1 MRRIFLFSIVFSAF
15 VFGIGVTLLIGHYAS
30 RSPAATSAGGAADGK
45 KVLYWYDPMAPQQHF
60 DQPGKSPYMDM
71 QLVPKVAGESVEAA
85 GTVVVDPRQVQD
97 LGLRTALAQRGA
109 LATSVRATGV
119 VAFDERA
126 VTVVQ
131 SRVAG
136 IVEQLLVR
144 APLTAVK
151 QGQAL
156 LTLIAPDWTA
166 AQEEYLAL
174 RRAHSEGLEPLKNAA
189 RQRLILLGMDD
200 AQIRA
205 IERSGQGQ
213 TRITIAAPRSG
224 VVGELNVREGATVM
238 AGAPLLRLN
247 GLDTVWVNASIA
259 EAQSGRVTAGA
270 AVKVELS
277 AFPGETFSGTVEA
290 LLPEL
295 DATTRTQIARI
306 VLPNP
311 LQRIAPGM
319 YARVEIAHSA
329 PATDTVLIPTE
340 AVIAT
345 GLRQVVIVDEGRGR
359 FRAQQ
364 VRAGGEGHG
373 KTAILQGLK
382 DGERVVLSGQ
392 YLIDSEAS
400 LTGALARLSGG
411 DPLSST
417 PAPMTKP
424 DGGDAPTAQRMHL
437 ATGVVQKVDSHR
449 LTIDTDAIAS
459 LNAEPASMTFVCPER
474 IAVDA
479 IRQGQRVSFS
489 FVRNAGNEFEIVKIA
504 VVDGTESPSSSMP
517 PKGGM
522 P

>member
-1 MRRIFLFSIVFSAF
+1 MRRPFLILVALGAF
-15 VFGIGVTLLIGHYAS
+15 VLGSGMTLLIGHYHAS
-30 RSPAATSAGGAADGK
+30 QSTAATSAGGAANGK
-45 KVLYWYDPMAPQQHF
+45 KVLYWYDPMVPQQHF
-60 DQPGKSPYMDM
+60 DQPGKSPFMDM
-71 QLVPKVAGESVEAA
+71 QLVAKVGGESAEAA

-97 LGLRTALAQRGA
+97 LGIRTALAQTGA
-109 LATSVRATGV
+109 LATNVRATGTI
-119 VAFDERA
+119 AFDERA
-126 VTVVQ
+126 VSVVQ

-136 IVEQLLVR
+136 IVEQLFVR

-174 RRAHSEGLEPLKNAA
+174 RRTHAEGLDTVKNAA
-189 RQRLILLGMDD
+189 RQRLILLGMDE

-205 IERSGQGQ
+205 IERSGHAQ
-213 TRITIAAPRSG
+213 TRIMIAAPRSG
-224 VVGELNVREGATVM
+224 VVGELSVREGATVM

-247 GLDTVWVNASIA
+247 GLDTVWINASIP
-259 EAQSGRVTAGA
+259 EAQSGRVMAGA
-270 AVKVELS
+270 LVKAVLP
-277 AFPGETFSGTVEA
+277 AFPGETFDGTVEA

-295 DATTRTQIARI
+295 DATTRTQIARV

-319 YARVEIAHSA
+319 YARVEIAHSG
-329 PATDTVLIPTE
+329 PAADTVLIPTE

-345 GLRQVVIVDEGRGR
+345 GLRQVVIVDEGHGR
-359 FRAQQ
+359 FRAQE
-364 VRAGGEGHG
+364 VRMGEEADG

-382 DGERVVLSGQ
+382 DGERIVLSGQ

-411 DPLSST
+411 DRASSM
-417 PAPMTKP
+417 PAPMKP
-424 DGGDAPTAQRMHL
+424 DGGDTSATQVMHL
-437 ATGVVQKVDSHR
+437 ATGVVQKVDGHR

-459 LNAEPASMTFVCPER
+459 LNMQAMSMTFVYPER
-474 IAVDA
+474 IATGA
-479 IRQGQRVSFS
+479 IRLGQRVSFS
-489 FVRNAGNEFEIVKIA
+489 FISNAGNEFEIVKIA
-504 VVDGTESPSSSMP
+504 VIDGKVPPSSNMP
-517 PKGGM
+517 SDGGK